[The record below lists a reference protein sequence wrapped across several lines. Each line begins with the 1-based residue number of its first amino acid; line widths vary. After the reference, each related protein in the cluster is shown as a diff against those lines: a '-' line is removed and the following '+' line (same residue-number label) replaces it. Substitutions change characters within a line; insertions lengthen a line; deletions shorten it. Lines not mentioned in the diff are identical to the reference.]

1 MTGVH
6 HGSSR
11 WAGAETR
18 KYPYLGTTTKLRSM
32 RILLTIPL
40 ALAMLVAPAQWWE
53 LAEQRSDAL
62 TFHRVIYLSDG
73 RMAYAAEGNMLSVR
87 NADAS
92 VDWEI
97 GDSYMTGQGGGDMIA
112 MPDGELV
119 QVGIA
124 DYCDV
129 LGPGRIRRFDALGNV
144 LWEHELAPTGQEGW
158 EDFFLLAK
166 GLYGGSGGP
175 LAVASLKAVR
185 ILDGWDGQ
193 QIGQFTLGDESNI
206 KKLHWASDSTLFV
219 ADGTDLK
226 LVGLNG
232 MVLSDTPIGE
242 GVLDLQ
248 MEGTQLFALVGDT
261 IRRFGPAL
269 ELNGTTIVS
278 GAGTNSSFVWTSSGL
293 YVQTAYGLYHLD
305 AGGTATLLFPW
316 PSVPAY
322 THTGCVIGDGAVHE
336 VGYTNIS
343 GRYTGVFRKLSMD
356 GDAADHHQDVEILV
370 EVDSAWAVPS
380 GSGDIWWDA
389 KADVT
394 AHVVNHG
401 PDTLRSVLV
410 TLHGVWFNM
419 TCLSLQHRLD
429 PTDLAVAPGDT
440 VTLPFG
446 VVHTAKDTPLSE
458 ILSTYGQVCITA
470 LAPDAV
476 ADRDPSDNHVCVPVD
491 FIPLG
496 VDGPEAR
503 DPLLLT
509 PNPADRRVT
518 VGGAGTLGASIQLR
532 ILDSTGRVALERTV
546 TSPGDPVILDVS
558 SLPPGSYNLEA
569 MGSRARST
577 ARLMVVRP

>member
-1 MTGVH
+1 
-6 HGSSR
+6 
-11 WAGAETR
+11 
-18 KYPYLGTTTKLRSM
+18 M
-32 RILLTIPL
+32 RILLTIAL

-73 RMAYAAEGNMLSVR
+73 RMAYAAESNMLSVR
-87 NADAS
+87 HADAS

-97 GDSYMTGQGGGDMIA
+97 GDSYMTGQGWGDMIA

-119 QVGIA
+119 QVGIG

-129 LGPGRIRRFDALGNV
+129 FGPGRIRRFDALGNV

-166 GLYGGSGGP
+166 GVYGGSWGS
-175 LAVASLKAVR
+175 LAVASPKAVR
-185 ILDGWDGQ
+185 ILDGWGQ
-193 QIGQFTLGDESNI
+193 QIGQFTMGNESNI

-226 LVGLNG
+226 LISLNG
-232 MVLSDTPIGE
+232 VVLSDTSIGD

-248 MEGTQLFALVGDT
+248 VVGTQLFALVGDT
-261 IRRFGPAL
+261 VLRFGPAL
-269 ELNGTTIVS
+269 ELDGTTVVT
-278 GAGTNSSFVWTSSGL
+278 GAGTNSSFVWASSGL
-293 YVQTAYGLYHLD
+293 YVQTAYGLYLMD
-305 AGGTATLLFPW
+305 VDDTATLLFPW
-316 PSVPAY
+316 PSLPAY
-322 THTGCVIGDGAVHE
+322 THTSCVIGNGAVHE

-356 GDAADHHQDVEILV
+356 GDAAIHLQDVEVLV
-370 EVDSAWAVPS
+370 EVDSAWALPS
-380 GSGDIWWDA
+380 SSGDVWWDA

-419 TCLSLQHRLD
+419 MCLPLEHRLN

-440 VTLPFG
+440 VALPFG
-446 VVHTAKDTPLSE
+446 EVLTAKETPLSA

-470 LAPDAV
+470 LAPDGL
-476 ADRDPSDNHVCVPVD
+476 ADRDPSDNHICVPVD

-496 VDGPEAR
+496 VDEPEAL
-503 DPLLLT
+503 DPLLLA
-509 PNPADRRVT
+509 PNPADRLVM
-518 VGGAGTLGASIQLR
+518 VEGAGTLGGAVQLR
-532 ILDSTGRVALERTV
+532 IMDGTGRVALERTA
-546 TSPGDPVILDVS
+546 TSPGDPVRLDVS
-558 SLPPGSYNLEA
+558 SLPPGIYILEA
-569 MGSRARST
+569 IGARARST
-577 ARLMVVRP
+577 ARLMIARP